1 MNTEGPLTHRIAAL
15 SAGFEVRMMAR
26 PTKLYLGA
34 TEWEELRELAE
45 QNSFRIDRT
54 ATGDR
59 RAEYRGMK
67 IYPIDEDNYLGVGE

>member
-1 MNTEGPLTHRIAAL
+1 MSTLGPLTHRIAAL
-15 SAGFEVRMMAR
+15 SAGFEVRMMTR

-34 TEWEELRELAE
+34 AEWEELRAIAE
-45 QNSFRIDRT
+45 QMDFRIDKT

-67 IYPIDEDNYLGVGE
+67 IYAIDEDSYLGVGE